1 MTMRA
6 SSRKPTMIL
15 KKENNKKLSVVIVN
29 YKSSHYL
36 ARCLFSLQNAT
47 QQAMEIIIIN
57 NSPKEKLFEIEKDF
71 PGVRIIV
78 NSKNGGFGHGN
89 NIGARAASGERL
101 LFLNPDT
108 EILAGEITE
117 VISEFEK
124 NNDIGVIGGCLLT
137 EKNEVQAWSAGVS
150 VNLWD
155 LIKNNLG
162 ILSSRAIWKNTK
174 KTEAGW
180 VSGTSL
186 FVPRKLFL
194 EIGGFDENIFMYFE
208 DVDLCTRIRAKG
220 KRVVYFPSFKV
231 LHKCGG
237 SYEQESAKKQNKNYY
252 DSLLY
257 YFKKHRSGVEYM
269 IVKVLRR
276 LFFA

>member
-1 MTMRA
+1 MITRALSKKLIMT
-6 SSRKPTMIL
+6 L

-29 YKSSHYL
+29 YKSGHYL
-36 ARCLFSLQNAT
+36 ARCLSSLQNTT
-47 QQAMEIIIIN
+47 QQALEIIIIN
-57 NSPKEKLFEIEKDF
+57 NSPKENLFEVAKDF
-71 PGVRIIV
+71 PEVRIIV
-78 NSKNGGFGHGN
+78 NSKNGGFGQGN
-89 NIGARAASGERL
+89 NIGARAASGAWL

-108 EILAGEITE
+108 EILEGEIAD
-117 VISEFEK
+117 VVLEFEK
-124 NNDIGVIGGCLLT
+124 NEDVGAIGGCLLT
-137 EKNEVQAWSAGVS
+137 EKNSVQAWSAGVS

-162 ILSSRAIWKNTK
+162 ILSSRAIWKNVK

-194 EIGGFDENIFMYFE
+194 EMGGFDENIFMYFE
-208 DVDLCTRIRAKG
+208 DVDLCTRIRAAG
-220 KRVVYFPSFKV
+220 KRVIYFPSFKV

-237 SYEQESAKKQNKNYY
+237 SYEKENKKKQNKNYY

-257 YFKKHRSGVEYM
+257 YFKKHRSPGEYL
-269 IVKVLRR
+269 IVALLRR